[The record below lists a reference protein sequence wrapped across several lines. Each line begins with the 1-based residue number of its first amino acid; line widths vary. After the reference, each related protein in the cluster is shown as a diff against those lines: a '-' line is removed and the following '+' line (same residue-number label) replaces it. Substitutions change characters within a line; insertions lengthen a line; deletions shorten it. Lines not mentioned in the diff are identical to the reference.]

1 MRRGTGRRGAGWPV
15 GSACAPSSMRTQ
27 TTSIGL
33 ATWALTTGTR
43 LSLTDL
49 KSALCTCRGRAAARN
64 PNTSG
69 MARAWRGFDWLRTG
83 PNATTESPERSPAAC
98 AGELLYTLP
107 TVHRLAAPRSSY
119 TRRECLGEYLGKCL
133 DGYGGAFFQQT
144 SRSPRLC
151 LRWVASAIPATD
163 VLFPPRYSLSSSSAV
178 PVASA

>member
-1 MRRGTGRRGAGWPV
+1 MARGECLRAVVHAHADHIDRFGHVGLDHRHEALTHRLELGALHLQGAGDD
-15 GSACAPSSMRTQ
+15 SASRHVRNGARVAWLR
-27 TTSIGL
+27 L
-33 ATWALTTGTR
+33 ATR
-43 LSLTDL
+43 
-49 KSALCTCRGRAAARN
+49 
-64 PNTSG
+64 
-69 MARAWRGFDWLRTG
+69 RTG
-83 PNATTESPERSPAAC
+83 PNATIESPERSPAAC

-107 TVHRLAAPRSSY
+107 TVHRLAAPRSSC
-119 TRRECLGEYLGKCL
+119 TRRECLGEYLGEYL